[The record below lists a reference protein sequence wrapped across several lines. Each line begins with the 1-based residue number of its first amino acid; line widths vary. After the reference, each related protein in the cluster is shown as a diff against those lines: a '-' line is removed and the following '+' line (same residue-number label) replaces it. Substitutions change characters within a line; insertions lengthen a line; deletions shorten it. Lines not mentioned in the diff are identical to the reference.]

1 MEYPLRLER
10 YAIATDSGGPGK
22 YRGGCGVV
30 RDVRLLADEGTFGLR
45 VENNRF
51 PAWGV
56 AGGKGGGLSRVVLN
70 PGTPEEREVRA
81 FSDDNQWKRGDV
93 VRICT
98 AGGGGWGDPLERE
111 GELVLD
117 DVKDGFVSPEAALND
132 YGVLIDVRTL
142 AIDMGATIAK
152 REEMR
157 RGRGKTRLFH
167 RFDYFDSEAEEL
179 EWVNRNMPR

>member
-1 MEYPLRLER
+1 
-10 YAIATDSGGPGK
+10 
-22 YRGGCGVV
+22 
-30 RDVRLLADEGTFGLR
+30 